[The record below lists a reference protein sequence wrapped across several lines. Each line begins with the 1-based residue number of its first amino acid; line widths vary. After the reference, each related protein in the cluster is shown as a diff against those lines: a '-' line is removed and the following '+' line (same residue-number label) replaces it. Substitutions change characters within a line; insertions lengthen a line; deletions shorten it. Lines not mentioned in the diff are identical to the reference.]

1 MQQSTCAEASA
12 RQGLRLRRVAGLLA
26 VAAITWTAVAMLC
39 SAASG
44 HTLSGANLLQNSTG
58 GVGAISAQGW
68 DSVTIPGWQVREG
81 LPTVV
86 HYGRPGFPRGGA
98 PGKRLFAGGPGGSAL
113 LEQQVSLQPPAGTR
127 LTQRTRFRLS
137 AWLGGTETSAASLK
151 AVFRSASGRA
161 LAVATTGPVGE
172 NSEPRRGFRSASG
185 VIPRGAVAA
194 DVVLRLATTLR
205 NFDGPWAPR
214 NGYNRAVA
222 GGLRFGVTPPL
233 VRQPLKP
240 PVARV
245 PRFDHVFLFMFEN
258 EDYRAVIGN
267 RRQAPYL
274 NSLMARG
281 SSLANMFAEEHP
293 SDGNYLALAAGGV
306 FGIPLTDPLEIN
318 PRFTVR
324 TRQIGDLVDA
334 AHETW
339 KAYLQSAAGPC
350 DDTVHGYY
358 WNDDLPFLY
367 FPQVRDR
374 PAYCSSHDV
383 PLSAL
388 EPDLAKASTTPNF
401 VWVGADDCS
410 DMEGC
415 GIRTGDHF
423 LARTLRKIL
432 ASPAWRTQRSLAIVT
447 FDEDGYDH
455 EHPPQRIPTIMLGS
469 RGVRAGFV
477 SHRRYTHYS
486 LLRTI
491 EAALRLGPLTKNDL
505 YARPV
510 NDVFTERPNAAA
522 RPRRRDV
529 RRLANHRLSAAK
541 PHGDFFEHPLANVF
555 GGWSVAAMGRPRR
568 GSRPSAR
575 RSATAF
581 VANYGSANVT
591 PVSLAT
597 GKAGRAIQVGSRPAA
612 IAVTPNGRTAY
623 AVNSGSATVT
633 PITTR
638 TKKAGRPIRVGS
650 GPRAI
655 AITPDG
661 RRAYIVNAGSDSVT
675 PIDTTSNRALRAIR
689 VGSDPR
695 SIAITPD
702 GRTAFVLDWGGASVT
717 PIDLATDRARA
728 PIPLGSYPSAITI
741 APDGATAYVA
751 SYGANTVT
759 PIDVAHLRRSRPI
772 PVGQAPNA
780 LAISS
785 DGSTL
790 EVVSGDTDSVIQI
803 RTATRRA
810 TAPIRVGYS
819 PEAVVVSHRIA
830 WVTNT
835 ISGTVTPVN
844 IRTRRAGHPVS
855 VGVYAY
861 PTAITLIT
869 GTAKAIVVG
878 TYGGKVSLL
887 DTRTRRTQA
896 TTRVGRYPVAVAV
909 DAK

>member
-1 MQQSTCAEASA
+1 MPHSSRAQASTPHGACG
-12 RQGLRLRRVAGLLA
+12 RGLAGMLA
-26 VAAITWTAVAMLC
+26 LAAITCTAVAILC

-44 HTLSGANLLQNSTG
+44 RTSGGTNLLLNSAG
-58 GVGAISAQGW
+58 GVGATSAQGW

-86 HYGRPGFPRGGA
+86 SHGTRGFPRAGA
-98 PGKRLFAGGPGGSAL
+98 AAKRLFAGGPGGPAL
-113 LEQQVSLQPPAGTR
+113 LAQQVSLLPPDGTPMTR
-127 LTQRTRFRLS
+127 RTHYRLS
-137 AWLGGTETSAASLK
+137 AWLGGTATSAASLR
-151 AVFRSASGRA
+151 AVFRSAGGRT
-161 LAVATTGPVGE
+161 LAAVTVGPVGE
-172 NSEPRRGFRSASG
+172 KRTPRLAFRSATG
-185 VIPRGAVAA
+185 VIPHGAVSAQI
-194 DVVLRLATTLR
+194 VLRLATTLR
-205 NFDGPWAPR
+205 NFDGPYAPR
-214 NGYNRAVA
+214 VGYNRAVA
-222 GGLRFGVTPPL
+222 GSVRFTVSAALARP
-233 VRQPLKP
+233 VLKP
-240 PVARV
+240 PVVRV
-245 PRFDHVFLFMFEN
+245 PRFNHVFLFMFEN
-258 EDYRAVIGN
+258 QDFRAVIGN

-274 NSLMARG
+274 NSLRSRG
-281 SSLANMFAEEHP
+281 SLLSNLFAEEHP

-318 PRFTVR
+318 PRYTVR
-324 TRQIGDLVDA
+324 ARQIGDLVDA

-358 WNDDLPFLY
+358 WDDDLPFLY

-388 EPDLAKASTTPNF
+388 QPDLAKASTTPNF
-401 VWVGADDCS
+401 VWVGPDDCS

-415 GIRTGDHF
+415 GVRTGDRF
-423 LARTLRKIL
+423 LARTLHKIL
-432 ASPAWRTQRSLAIVT
+432 ASPAWRTQRSLAIIT

-455 EHPPQRIPTIMLGS
+455 QHPPQRVPTIVLGS
-469 RGVRAGFV
+469 RGVRQGFV
-477 SHRRYTHYS
+477 SHHRYTHYS

-491 EAALRLGPLTKNDL
+491 EAALRVGTLTKNDL
-505 YARPV
+505 YARPL
-510 NDVFTERPNAAA
+510 NDVFTKSPNAAVDRPRPGAPSRLA
-522 RPRRRDV
+522 RP
-529 RRLANHRLSAAK
+529 
-541 PHGDFFEHPLANVF
+541 
-555 GGWSVAAMGRPRR
+555 
-568 GSRPSAR
+568 PSAGTTSHRDPVAHSLAGVFARRQAGANWNRSTPR

-597 GKAGRAIQVGSRPAA
+597 GKAGRAIRVGSRPAA
-612 IAVTPNGRTAY
+612 IAVTPDGRTAY

-633 PITTR
+633 PIATR
-638 TKKAGRPIRVGS
+638 TRKPGRPIRVGS
-650 GPRAI
+650 GPQAI

-661 RRAYIVNAGSDSVT
+661 RTAYVVNAGSDSVT
-675 PIDTTSNRALRAIR
+675 PIDTNSNRARRPVR
-689 VGSDPR
+689 VGPDPR

-728 PIPLGSYPSAITI
+728 PIPVGSYPSAIAI
-741 APDGATAYVA
+741 AADGATAYIA

-759 PIDVAHLRRSRPI
+759 PIDIAHLRRERPI

-803 RTATRRA
+803 DTATRRA
-810 TAPIRVGYS
+810 TRPIAVGYS
-819 PEAVVVSHRIA
+819 PEAVVISHRIA
-830 WVTNT
+830 WVANA
-835 ISGTVTPVN
+835 ISGTVTPIN
-844 IRTRRAGHPVS
+844 TRSRRAGHSVS

-861 PTAITLIT
+861 PTAIALVP
-869 GTAKAIVVG
+869 GEAKAIVVG
-878 TYGGKVSLL
+878 TYGGKISLL
-887 DTRTRRTQA
+887 NTRTGRRQA
-896 TTRVGRYPVAVAV
+896 KTRVGRYPVAVAV
-909 DAK
+909 APK